1 MLTNDELITALHC
14 CNNGRTAC
22 TSCPLYGLMNHDC
35 LAMLHEYT
43 INALVESTALVGRI
57 KAMLDDAN
65 DTIDSIRSIC
75 P

>member
-1 MLTNDELITALHC
+1 MVTTNDLITALHC
-14 CNNGRTAC
+14 CNEGRTGC
-22 TSCPLYGLMNHDC
+22 KSCPLYGLKNHDC
-35 LAMLHEYT
+35 LTVLHEYT
-43 INALVESTALVGRI
+43 INALVDSTALVGRI